1 MIGPEQ
7 QSAVRDLASWY
18 ITQTTSEAE
27 LRSLADEIAWLK
39 TEVPLRKN
47 DIDILTRQYRKQ
59 QQTLK
64 EAASA

>member
-7 QSAVRDLASWY
+7 QSAVRDLAAWY
-18 ITQTTSEAE
+18 IAQTVTEE
-27 LRSLADEIAWLK
+27 QLRSVADEIAWLK
-39 TEVPLRKN
+39 TAVPLRKN
-47 DIDILTRQYRKQ
+47 DVDILTRHYRKQ